1 MKSHS
6 ATRASGARISIPI
19 FALSYDRRLNGKTYQ
34 SKLRRR
40 SEAVSVAA
48 ISEPTAGAVA
58 VNEILPV
65 TARDSRGVVCAK
77 FCTAASGFAEK
88 ITLEGHPL
96 RTTQALERESIF
108 GGLSVC
114 DQLSAA

>member
-19 FALSYDRRLNGKTYQ
+19 FALSCDRRLNGKTYQ

-48 ISEPTAGAVA
+48 ISKPTAGAVA

-65 TARDSRGVVCAK
+65 TARDSRGIEGVVCAE
-77 FCTAASGFAEK
+77 FCAAASGFAEK
-88 ITLEGHPL
+88 ITLEDHP
-96 RTTQALERESIF
+96 
-108 GGLSVC
+108 
-114 DQLSAA
+114 